1 MLFVNTTVHIF
12 WRDLAM
18 VGTSNWGGNGD
29 GDDEGAAGGGCAG
42 SGCENV
48 GYGVSQWCGGQLCL
62 STEWLNQCPRGEI
75 VV

>member
-1 MLFVNTTVHIF
+1 
-12 WRDLAM
+12 M

-48 GYGVSQWCGGQLCL
+48 GYGVSQ
-62 STEWLNQCPRGEI
+62 
-75 VV
+75 